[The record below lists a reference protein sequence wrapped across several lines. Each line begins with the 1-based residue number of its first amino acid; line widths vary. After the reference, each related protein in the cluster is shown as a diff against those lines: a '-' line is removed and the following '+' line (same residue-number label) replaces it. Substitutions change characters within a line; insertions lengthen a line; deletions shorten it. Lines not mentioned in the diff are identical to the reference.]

1 MHIID
6 EVKKIE
12 RDADDLAVDYQNKLH
27 KLEKNTQDKIA
38 EMRRNIEKELATFQ
52 SDEMAKKKEQL
63 AVLQKESS
71 EHEAQEIAK
80 LQARFAARKDDL
92 INAVLEEVM
101 RKYGNS

>member
-1 MHIID
+1 MHVID

-12 RDADDLAVDYQNKLH
+12 QDADNLEMDYQNKLH
-27 KLEKNTQDKIA
+27 KLEQNTQDKIA
-38 EMRRNIEKELATFQ
+38 EMKRNIEKELATFQ

-63 AVLQKESS
+63 DVLKKESS
-71 EHEAQEIAK
+71 ENEAQEIAK

-92 INAVLEEVM
+92 VNAVIEEVM

>member
-1 MHIID
+1 MHVID

-12 RDADDLAVDYQNKLH
+12 RDAVNLEVDYQNKLH
-27 KLEKNTQDKIA
+27 KLEQNTQDKIA
-38 EMRRNIEKELATFQ
+38 EMKRNIEKELATFQ

-63 AVLQKESS
+63 AVLKKESS
-71 EHEAQEIAK
+71 ENEAQEIAK

-92 INAVLEEVM
+92 VNAVIEEVM